1 MDDKQVAVVT
11 DSIGCL
17 TRELVEQYGIG
28 IVPVNIHCDGRVYKD
43 WVDMTPI
50 EAYELFLEHPDSF
63 STSAPSPED
72 YLEVYRKA
80 STRAKNILCVTISS
94 KISMEYSVA
103 QVAKGQAEEE
113 LPGVTI
119 EVLDSYTATAAQ
131 GFIALAGARA
141 AEEGKSLVEVVKAA
155 EEMKNKIGLIIILDT
170 IRHIYRSGRIPKVA
184 AQAGAI
190 LNLRP
195 MLTVNGPVHFM
206 GMARSRKSG
215 IERIFKVMR
224 NKVGL
229 KPVHVAVMHAYAPE
243 EAESLKDRISSE
255 FNCTELWLTEFSP
268 VMGYVCGTGTLG
280 IAFYPED

>member
-1 MDDKQVAVVT
+1 MNSKQVAVVT

-28 IVPVNIHCDGRVYKD
+28 IVPVNIHCDGQVYKD
-43 WVDMTPI
+43 WVDMTPV
-50 EAYELFLEHPDSF
+50 EAYELFLRHPDSF

-72 YLEVYRKA
+72 YLQVYREA
-80 STRAKNILCVTISS
+80 STRARNILCVTISS
-94 KISMEYSVA
+94 KISMEYNVA
-103 QVAKGQAEEE
+103 QVAKEQAEVE

-119 EVLDSYTATAAQ
+119 ELLDSNTATAAQ

-141 AEEGKSLVEVVKAA
+141 ADEGKSLVEVIKAA
-155 EEMKNKIGLIIILDT
+155 EEMKSKIGLLIILDT

-195 MLTVNGPVHFM
+195 MLTVSGPVHFL

-215 IERIFKVMR
+215 IEWMLKKMR
-224 NKVGL
+224 KSVGL
-229 KPVHVAVMHAYAPE
+229 KPVHVAVMHAYSPE
-243 EAESLKDRISSE
+243 EAESLRERIASE
-255 FNCTELWLTEFSP
+255 FNCAELWLSEFSP

-280 IAFYPED
+280 IAFYTED